1 MKNIIN
7 KNLLFNNII
16 DKIIIA
22 IKEKRFFKSFR
33 KKIYPYL
40 KGLTLSFSIRKFEDE
55 IILVTPKSN
64 IVDVEGDLELGK
76 NLFKFYKKMKNDQ
89 LNINQIFKPSL
100 LWNNHIKRDFSLLN
114 KSLKKNDLNE
124 FLFFLQNFGNQ
135 KYDLGIFDHFSK
147 SYSKNF
153 FLKKFLRDELYRGQ
167 INLWK
172 HFNNKKKFKDLDLPK
187 FGNLHGAII
196 ENNFINFGA
205 PVNQIYAKIIK
216 NYLESKKK
224 NTIAE
229 LGAGYGR
236 LPYYYLKNED
246 NCCFIDFDLPEVL
259 VLAAYYLIK
268 SFPKKKYFLYGDE
281 SFSKD
286 LVSNYDLIFLPNW
299 EIEKIQD
306 NSIDMFIN
314 KNSLGEIDPDS
325 AKNYIS
331 NIHRTSKYF
340 FSINH
345 EFMRNE
351 FENDKYSLVN
361 EEFNIDK
368 KFKILIRYPDLAHLI
383 YESNKIDFDQDIYFY
398 IYKKN

>member
-1 MKNIIN
+1 MKNTLN

-22 IKEKRFFKSFR
+22 IKEKRFFKSLG

-40 KGLTLSFSIRKFEDE
+40 KGLILSFSIRKFEDE
-55 IILVTPKSN
+55 ITLVIPKRN
-64 IVDVEGDLELGK
+64 IVDDEIDLELGK
-76 NLFKFYKKMKNDQ
+76 NLFRFYKKMKNDQ
-89 LNINQIFKPSL
+89 LNINKIFEPSL
-100 LWNNHIKRDFSLLN
+100 LWNNHIKRDFNLLN
-114 KSLKKNDLNE
+114 ESLKKNDLNK
-124 FLFFLQNFGNQ
+124 FLIFLQNFGNQ
-135 KYDLGIFDHFSK
+135 KYDLGIFDHFSRF
-147 SYSKNF
+147 YSKNF
-153 FLKKFLRDELYRGQ
+153 FLKNFLRDELYRGQ
-167 INLWK
+167 VNLWK
-172 HFNNKKKFKDLDLPK
+172 YFNKNKKFTDLDLPK
-187 FGNLHGAII
+187 FGNLHGALI
-196 ENNFINFGA
+196 ENNFINFGS
-205 PVNQIYAKIIK
+205 PVNQIYAEIIK
-216 NYLESKKK
+216 NYLERKKK
-224 NTIAE
+224 NIIAE

-259 VLAAYYLIK
+259 ILASYYLIK

-281 SFSKD
+281 NFSKD
-286 LVSNYDLIFLPNW
+286 LINKYDLIFLPNW

-306 NSIDMFIN
+306 NSIDMFVN

-325 AKNYIS
+325 AKNYIN

-340 FSINH
+340 FSMNH
-345 EFMRNE
+345 EFIRNE
-351 FENDKYSLVN
+351 FENGKYSLVN
-361 EEFNIDK
+361 EDFNIDN